1 VAQPTPESPDE
12 CAIVDGTA
20 FYDEK
25 TTTWHYLGQCIARS
39 GGWSMCH
46 YYLHLSSPYGAWK
59 SNAKNPVV
67 RGGQLWSQIC
77 AGSSKHCTTGTIG
90 KFYFFCK
97 RLENFLTCLLDEGT
111 PDIVE
116 KRDGY
121 FYVTFHGYDYK
132 ANKAARGVAR
142 TPDFVNWQISGF
154 SLPGDSIFSPL
165 DCNPWNISWAAGG
178 CVGGGEGSIMK
189 SGDYYYMLIEA
200 PDVSLS
206 CNTQRG
212 VQNW

>member
-1 VAQPTPESPDE
+1 MMKRQQRGTILVSVQQEVVDGV
-12 CAIVDGTA
+12 CAIIT
-20 FYDEK
+20 YI
-25 TTTWHYLGQCIARS
+25 YLAHMEHGNQMQKILQCEVGNFGHRYVQDPVNIV
-39 GGWSMCH
+39 
-46 YYLHLSSPYGAWK
+46 LLVQLVSS
-59 SNAKNPVV
+59 
-67 RGGQLWSQIC
+67 I
-77 AGSSKHCTTGTIG
+77 
-90 KFYFFCK
+90 FFK
-97 RLENFLTCLLDEGT
+97 WLEGFLTCLLDEGT

-121 FYVTFHGYDYK
+121 FYVTFHGYDNNAK
-132 ANKAARGVAR
+132 KAARGVAR
-142 TPDFVNWQISGF
+142 TADFVNWQISGF